1 MQKKSRI
8 FYTGISFIRVRGVKL
23 RGLVREEKAEIL
35 KLLDDNGIPSKIAK
49 EYDIPLSTIT
59 TWKKELLINKNK
71 NKAFNKKSI
80 NERLRLISGADFI
93 NDAEAN
99 ILTAASKIISED
111 ISDDKWFKF
120 QEIVLKE
127 LQSAALFGAENL

>member
-1 MQKKSRI
+1 M
-8 FYTGISFIRVRGVKL
+8 